1 MRHEGE
7 DGELQPKVVR
17 RGRPPSKNLKKSEES
32 SPLPSK
38 NPKMSVENS
47 PIDCIGPELSS
58 GATLASGEE
67 KAGGSN
73 SYNLR
78 KGPMLHKFRSVDI
91 SSAYRSRNNETYSEW
106 LVDWNNEFPGLY
118 LTLFHLSAISFFGF
132 FYFVEKVD
140 YFVMY
145 SFHFEG

>member
-32 SPLPSK
+32 SPPQSK
-38 NPKMSVENS
+38 NLKMSIEGS
-47 PIDCIGPELSS
+47 PIDCIAPEISS

-67 KAGGSN
+67 KVGGSN

-78 KGPMLHKFRSVDI
+78 KGPMLYKFRSADI
-91 SSAYRSRNNETYSEW
+91 SSTYRSRGETYSEW
-106 LVDWNNEFPGLY
+106 LVDWNEFPGLY
-118 LTLFHLSAISFFGF
+118 LTSLFCFSAIACFSILLRKVDCFVMCS
-132 FYFVEKVD
+132 FYF
-140 YFVMY
+140 
-145 SFHFEG
+145 EG